1 MKKTLLAGLAALA
14 AFGAARSEAGD
25 LAEVTARGAL
35 KVLVVDGSPEFY
47 KLKPHADPGLERE
60 ILDGFARL
68 HKLKIETLEIPSWS
82 ALVPALLEGKGDLI
96 AGSVTVT
103 EGRLKIIN
111 FTHEVFPTRNVA
123 VTRQPHP
130 AITSLEQLRA
140 ARVGTIKGTSL
151 AEAVAAA
158 AVPPAQV
165 DDSFPS
171 GGLPDGLKRGRI
183 TAAVIGLEAAVLAHR
198 DDPELQLG
206 LFVGPRQSLAF
217 GVRKEDKELTAALD
231 TYISN
236 LRKTP
241 TWSRLVVKY
250 FGDTALDVLKRAEVE

>member
-1 MKKTLLAGLAALA
+1 MKKTSLLLATALLAASP
-14 AFGAARSEAGD
+14 GDARD
-25 LAEVTARGAL
+25 LAEIAAHGSL

-47 KLKPHADPGLERE
+47 KLKPDENPGLERE
-60 ILDGFARL
+60 ILDGFTRL

-82 ALVPALLEGKGDLI
+82 ALVPALLEGRGDLI

-103 EGRLKIIN
+103 EGRLRVIN

-123 VTRQPHP
+123 VTRKPHP
-130 AITSLEQLRA
+130 AITAREKLRA
-140 ARVGTIKGTSL
+140 ERVGTIKGTSL

-158 AVPPAQV
+158 GVPPAQV

-171 GGLPDGLKRGRI
+171 GGLPEGLRRGRI

-198 DDPELQLG
+198 EDPELQLG
-206 LFVGPRQSLAF
+206 VFIGPRQSLAF
-217 GVRKEDKELTAALD
+217 GVRREDRELTTALD
-231 TYISN
+231 AYISN

-241 TWSRLVVKY
+241 TWSRLVLKY
-250 FGDTALDVLKRAEVE
+250 FGESALDVLKRAEIE

>member
-1 MKKTLLAGLAALA
+1 MKRTLLLLTLAALA
-14 AFGAARSEAGD
+14 AATAGARD
-25 LAEVTARGAL
+25 LAEITGRGTL

-47 KLKPHADPGLERE
+47 KLKPHDDPGLERE

-68 HKLKIETLEIPSWS
+68 HKLKIETIEVPSWS
-82 ALVPALLEGKGDLI
+82 ALVPALLEGRGDII

-103 EGRLKIIN
+103 EGRLKQID

-123 VTRQPHP
+123 VTRKPHDP
-130 AITSLEQLRA
+130 IKTLAQLRSQ
-140 ARVGTIKGTSL
+140 RVGTIKGTSL

-171 GGLPDGLKRGRI
+171 GGLPDGLRRGKI
-183 TAAVIGLEAAVLAHR
+183 AAAVIGLEAAVLAQR
-198 DDPELQLG
+198 EDPSLQLG
-206 LFVGPRQSLAF
+206 VFVGPRQSLAF
-217 GVRKEDKELTAALD
+217 GLRKDDRELTAALD

-236 LRKTP
+236 VRKTP

-250 FGDTALDVLKRAEVE
+250 FGDSALDVLKRAELE